1 MVNELVLDVL
11 RDNSHR
17 HVSVADPSAAQQV
30 VKKLQAKADAKDAA
44 DAPTEKDAK
53 PRRRVIRAGSI
64 CPECGIGK
72 VIKGNTAYGCSRWKE
87 GCNWLQTFQMNW
99 NFQKSYQRK
108 RTRSFYPRG

>member
-1 MVNELVLDVL
+1 M
-11 RDNSHR
+11 
-17 HVSVADPSAAQQV
+17 

-87 GCNWLQTFQMNW
+87 GCNW
-99 NFQKSYQRK
+99 RK
-108 RTRSFYPRG
+108 PFK